1 MATLSVQNIDLTG
14 LKPTYANATALGD
27 EFVNTTGRVFLHVK
41 NGDAT
46 DKTVT
51 IASQKTCDQGETH
64 NIAVAIPASE
74 ERLIGP
80 LTTGRFND
88 GDGKVQVTY
97 SAVTSVTVAAIQIP

>member
-1 MATLSVQNIDLTG
+1 MATLSVQNIVLAG
-14 LKPTYANATALGD
+14 LEPTYANATELGD

-41 NGDAT
+41 NGDASE
-46 DKTVT
+46 KTVT
-51 IASQKTCDQGETH
+51 VLSQKTCDQGETH
-64 NIAVAIPASE
+64 NIAVTIPASE
-74 ERLIGP
+74 ERIIGP